1 MTDNVLAL
9 SSAAMAATQAA
20 AEQFMLAAAAP
31 SGRGYRLLYIAQK
44 GCGARHSYDNLYKA
58 EGLGVTVQYANF
70 TYDGVGADFVENGR
84 RAPGYSL
91 PAESYAQLQR
101 YVNSKGLETYD
112 AGKAVLI
119 APNGNYHVF
128 ESTKGQEFL
137 LELKRYLPSAQ
148 TPARGAV
155 RS

>member
-31 SGRGYRLLYIAQK
+31 SGRGYRLLYITQK
-44 GCGARHSYDNLYKA
+44 GCGSRHSYDNLQEATKMGVSLQYVNFSYS
-58 EGLGVTVQYANF
+58 GLGTVF
-70 TYDGVGADFVENGR
+70 SENGIT
-84 RAPGYSL
+84 APGASVAISRRD
-91 PAESYAQLQR
+91 AEN
-101 YVNSKGLETYD
+101 YVLSNGLELYD

-119 APNGNYHVF
+119 APDGKYHVF
-128 ESTKGQEFL
+128 KSTQGPEFL
-137 LELKRYLPSAQ
+137 GELKRYLPSAQ